1 MYCPETL
8 WTDPPPPPRPVERAR
23 EDFPVL
29 QQVVNGRPLAY
40 LDNAA
45 TTQKPAVVIRALC
58 EYYGTCNANVHRAFH
73 ALGAEATRR
82 YEAARAT
89 VARFTGAPSPDGVV
103 FTSGA
108 TMAINLVAHG
118 WGRKFVRPDDTILLT
133 GMEHHSNLVPWQI
146 LARERGA
153 RLAFVPVLP
162 DGQLDQEAYRR
173 LLSERR
179 VALAAFTH
187 ASNVLG
193 TVNPV
198 AAMAKAAR
206 EAGARVLIDAAQS
219 LPQRP
224 IHFGELGCDFLV
236 FSGHKACGP
245 TGVGALV
252 ARPELLETMDPFLT
266 GGDMI
271 DLVTEESATW
281 AGVPARFEAGT
292 PNVSG
297 VIGLGVALDYLSALG
312 MDAVTARERALT
324 AALLE
329 RLADIRGLRVFG
341 SAPDRTGAVSFETA
355 GIHPHDLAQVL
366 DREGVAV
373 RAGHLCAQPLLR
385 RLGVPAVTRASVYFY
400 NTEADLDRL
409 VEGIRVAQKFFGHGS

>member
-1 MYCPETL
+1 MYCPDTL
-8 WTDPPPPPRPVERAR
+8 WTDPPPPPRPVDRAR

-29 QQVVNGRPLAY
+29 QQSVHGRPLAY

-45 TTQKPAVVIRALC
+45 TTQKPAAVIRAIC

-82 YEAARAT
+82 FEAVRTT

-108 TMAINLVAHG
+108 TMAINLVAHA
-118 WGRKFVRPDDTILLT
+118 WGRKFVRPGDTILLT
-133 GMEHHSNLVPWQI
+133 EMEHHSNLVPWQV
-146 LARERGA
+146 LAKERGA

-162 DGQLDQEAYRR
+162 DGRLDLEAFRR
-173 LLSERR
+173 ELSAGR
-179 VALAAFTH
+179 VAIAAFTH

-193 TVNPV
+193 TVNP
-198 AAMAKAAR
+198 AAEMARAAR
-206 EAGARVLIDAAQS
+206 KAGARILLDAAQS

-224 IHFGELGCDFLV
+224 LNFEELGCDFLV

-271 DLVTEESATW
+271 ERVTAESSTW

-312 MDAVTARERALT
+312 MDSVAARERALT

-329 RLADIRGLRVFG
+329 RLGALRGLRVFG
-341 SAPDRTGAVSFETA
+341 SAPDRTGAVSFEVD

-366 DREGVAV
+366 DRDGVAV
-373 RAGHLCAQPLLR
+373 RAGNLCAQPLLR

-400 NTEADLDRL
+400 NTEDDLDRL
-409 VEGIRVAQKFFGHGS
+409 ADGIRAAQKFFGHGP